1 MCPLSPPS
9 SKVHRLP
16 THANPRH
23 LASQHWAHRRRA
35 SPPIT
40 PLTES
45 DEEASVSFALVG
57 GQCEDAGEV
66 VLLQRPLLFGEVA
79 HDAVPLQVALG
90 EDVEEEGVHIVVQ
103 SFVVQEKLGQQAQVL
118 NPAPI
123 RIPVRISQDLRGSFG

>member
-1 MCPLSPPS
+1 M
-9 SKVHRLP
+9 
-16 THANPRH
+16 
-23 LASQHWAHRRRA
+23 
-35 SPPIT
+35 
-40 PLTES
+40 
-45 DEEASVSFALVG
+45 G